1 MLILYM
7 FFVTNVSAQIA
18 QTEDEVKK
26 LMFTSNLE
34 KIVEIQGNK
43 GQDLGVNAI
52 RKILTQHEDALVGD
66 ISELSKF
73 ATLQELCSKI
83 EVLPE
88 RQQLGGELFELFKK
102 LSVLEGEPKNWN
114 EVLVKGEGG
123 ALGLITRCLME
134 SAGADLKSK
143 VVDYLMK
150 KKEKAPAG
158 IAPSLPALVVRGA
171 VVGPRWSSL
180 AARFAPT
187 PIAPLGHSLRCVGGR
202 PSAAPA
208 VTIVPDAAAN
218 PSSRCFRSTS
228 SLCCLL
234 AGRARSLR
242 RVVTGRALPA
252 PSAIL

>member
-143 VVDYLMK
+143 VVDYLIEVDQPSK
-150 KKEKAPAG
+150 TKVVLEKVKLLGQQRELTELLGRKMEEVKSDEIKNLFHNFVEEA
-158 IAPSLPALVVRGA
+158 
-171 VVGPRWSSL
+171 SSE
-180 AARFAPT
+180 
-187 PIAPLGHSLRCVGGR
+187 
-202 PSAAPA
+202 
-208 VTIVPDAAAN
+208 
-218 PSSRCFRSTS
+218 
-228 SLCCLL
+228 
-234 AGRARSLR
+234 
-242 RVVTGRALPA
+242 
-252 PSAIL
+252 